1 MKKLNIEKILKNGGA
16 TLTRELEEAQDTK
29 RYIVSVYGKEKVFKL
44 NQLEELGQAVLS
56 YAKDLKKGYYIG
68 LWVNDN
74 KVYLDV
80 STSFDRKNQAMD
92 FGKNNKQIAIF
103 DIKENKSIN
112 IVYDK
117 FYTIIDTKN
126 SYISDMNIASFDSL
140 EEVANFFG
148 KSVNYINRCING
160 QVLINDRYQVFKDC
174 LFFEDI
180 FSRKEA
186 C

>member
-1 MKKLNIEKILKNGGA
+1 MEKLNIEKIIKNGGA
-16 TLTRELEEAQDTK
+16 TLTRELEEAQDNK
-29 RYIVSVYGKEKVFKL
+29 RYVVSVYGQEKVFRL
-44 NQLEELGQAVLS
+44 NQLEELEKAVLD
-56 YAKDLKKGYYIG
+56 YAKALKKGYYIG
-68 LWVNDN
+68 LWVNNN

-80 STSFDRKNQAMD
+80 STSFDRKGQAMD

-140 EEVANFFG
+140 EEVANFFD

-180 FSRKEA
+180 FSRKKA

>member
-1 MKKLNIEKILKNGGA
+1 MKKLNIEKIIKNGGA
-16 TLTRELEEAQDTK
+16 TLTKELEEAQDTK
-29 RYIVSVYGKEKVFKL
+29 RFVVSVYGKEQVFKL
-44 NQLEELGQAVLS
+44 NQLEELEQAVLS

-80 STSFDRKNQAMD
+80 STSFNRKNKAMK

-112 IVYDK
+112 VIYDK
-117 FYTIIDTKN
+117 FYTIVDTKN
-126 SYISDMNIASFDSL
+126 PYISDMNIASFDSL
-140 EEVANFFG
+140 EEVANFFN

-174 LFFEDI
+174 LLFDDV
-180 FSRKEA
+180 FSRKEV